1 MFVYLIIGTENVGK
15 KMWKGMPC
23 FLMQQYNFEKLMLV
37 RVQRHRSSLILLKYI
52 STVWRFPKK
61 LNEEQLN
68 DLVTLLL
75 NINQK
80 KLNQHIEKH

>member
-1 MFVYLIIGTENVGK
+1 
-15 KMWKGMPC
+15 MWKGIPC
-23 FLMQQYNFEKLMLV
+23 FLVQQYNFEKLRLV
-37 RVQRHRSSLILLKYI
+37 RVQRYRGSLILLEYI
-52 STVWRFPKK
+52 STVWLFPKK

-80 KLNQHIEKH
+80 KLNQHIEKYQGRR